1 MQSCVAHAI
10 APIVSSAHFRSIL
23 KLQPIA
29 SHHLSSSV
37 ASYPGLSLSWVI
49 ICWPRSNRHR
59 RPVADAV
66 GNDTVPIQLAQC
78 WFPRVAI
85 SNAGI

>member
-1 MQSCVAHAI
+1 MQSWVAHAI
-10 APIVSSAHFRSIL
+10 APIVSSAHFRSVL

-37 ASYPGLSLSWVI
+37 ASYPGLGLS
-49 ICWPRSNRHR
+49 WPRSNRHR
-59 RPVADAV
+59 RPAANAV

-78 WFPRVAI
+78 WFRRVAI
-85 SNAGI
+85 SNARI